1 MSFSYQESIRNL
13 EWGHGE
19 GGGLLSHMHF
29 GYNSRTGISIE
40 QLAGFLTTLLHPLGM
55 NWSLLTLWG
64 SLGRLNMSHAIATYE
79 VYVMY

>member
-40 QLAGFLTTLLHPLGM
+40 QLAGYLTTLLHPLGR
-55 NWSLLTLWG
+55 NRSLLTLWC
-64 SLGRLNMSHAIATYE
+64 SLGRHNTSHAVDAYE
-79 VYVMY
+79 VGVMY